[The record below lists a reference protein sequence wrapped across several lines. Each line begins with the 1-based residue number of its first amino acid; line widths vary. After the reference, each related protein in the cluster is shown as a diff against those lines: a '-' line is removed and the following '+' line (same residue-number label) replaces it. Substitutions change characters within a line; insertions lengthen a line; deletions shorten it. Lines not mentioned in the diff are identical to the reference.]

1 NTKPPGSDSSVG
13 SRHNRHTL
21 RRRLTALFV
30 IVGIPAQLFWVGLGE
45 ATAQGDG
52 ATPTHVAP
60 IVIIASVGS
69 ALLLCAAL
77 LYVPE
82 GIRRARSAYKEHK
95 DSRARSRGALSPPPA
110 VPH

>member
-1 NTKPPGSDSSVG
+1 VG
-13 SRHNRHTL
+13 PRHNRHTL

-52 ATPTHVAP
+52 ATPTHGAP

-69 ALLLCAAL
+69 ALLLCAVL

-82 GIRRARSAYKEHK
+82 GIQRVKRAYRERQEFKNRFK
-95 DSRARSRGALSPPPA
+95 
-110 VPH
+110 